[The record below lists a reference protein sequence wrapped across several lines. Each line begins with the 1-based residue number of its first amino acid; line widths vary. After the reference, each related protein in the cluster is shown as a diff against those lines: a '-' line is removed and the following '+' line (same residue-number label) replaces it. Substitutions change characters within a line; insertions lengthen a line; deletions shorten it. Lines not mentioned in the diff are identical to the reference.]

1 VVYSWACRFGAPAIT
16 AAFATA
22 ETRDRAERQ
31 EGVMDI
37 GVFLLIEAFQSVER
51 QLECAK
57 AMGFKHADITD
68 TNSGGSMLGSAGFS
82 PTVSLDEN
90 PFEVKRLF
98 DKYGIK
104 PTTVCAH
111 AALLEPSNP
120 GKYGTAE
127 IMKAIHFAAA
137 IGIKHVVT
145 TDTDAR
151 SEWAKKLTHNQLV
164 FVCAEK
170 LYEPVRMA
178 ADYGVHL
185 LLEPHGPVT
194 DSIQS
199 MKELFAMLG
208 NPESLGVNL
217 DTGNSWLGGTDP
229 VEMAKAFKNK
239 IGHVHWKDLGEEWVP
254 KRGTQFG
261 CGFSTIAVGDGVIDI
276 KGVCNV
282 LKDAHIEAST
292 LEIVGSAETL
302 QKSVKYLRSC
312 GLN

>member
-1 VVYSWACRFGAPAIT
+1 M
-16 AAFATA
+16 
-22 ETRDRAERQ
+22 E
-31 EGVMDI
+31 I

-57 AMGFKHADITD
+57 EMGFTHADITD

-90 PFEVKRLF
+90 PFDVRRLF
-98 DKYGIK
+98 QKYGIT

-137 IGIKHVVT
+137 VGIKNVVT
-145 TDTDAR
+145 TDTDPR
-151 SEWAKKLTHNQLV
+151 SDWAVKLTPEQKI
-164 FVCAEK
+164 FICAEK
-170 LYEPVRMA
+170 LYTPVRMA
-178 ADYGVHL
+178 ADYGVHI

-194 DSIQS
+194 DSIQGL
-199 MKELFAMLG
+199 KDVFQTLG

-229 VEMAKAFKNK
+229 VEMAKVFKDK
-239 IGHVHWKDLGEEWVP
+239 IHHIHWKDLGAEWIP

-282 LKDAHIEAST
+282 LKDAGIEAST

-302 QKSVKYLRSC
+302 KKSVRYLRQC
-312 GLN
+312 GLT